1 MFHECCFRCQQLKNK
16 NRKSIIII
24 LCDVSDSVLFQWVLW
39 RFTCIYS
46 VLFQWVLWRFTCI
59 FMLLAVINVYIT
71 FLNRLPLI
79 YFQLNVE
86 NVGEFC
92 TVCVE
97 QRTGYTEVAY
107 YYYYLQASETCYCR
121 YMFTI
126 IVNLTTSL

>member
-24 LCDVSDSVLFQWVLW
+24 LCDVSD
-39 RFTCIYS
+39 S

-121 YMFTI
+121 Y
-126 IVNLTTSL
+126 VHHHCKSHQSL